1 LDWTHRADDLLSK
14 AERRIDSG
22 PSQLGDAIT
31 LLEEA
36 VHLAP
41 RDPRASLL
49 LSDALRR
56 LPANHDEGNEARNA
70 AIAFG
75 VRGVWLAPTDADAH
89 LTLARAY
96 HRQHWFR
103 LSIEHLRRSW
113 DLDARAETAFWMGW
127 MLSEVGELDE
137 DLAWLARVRELRGD
151 LPGLAAELGY
161 AYRVLERFPEAEIAL
176 RDATREDPEDSYAQ
190 SNLILLLVALDRDQE
205 AIEHA
210 ATLMDAQ
217 DPPAPLIGVAALA
230 HWLTGDR
237 AAAAPLLEHII
248 DKDRSEV
255 VGTWGTHA
263 VDLLAEI
270 HSRAGR
276 AAEAREL
283 FAWSADRYG
292 MRWRRASEGWG
303 FRFDLCR
310 AAAVQGQREAALRW
324 LQDAIDFGWND
335 TALARRDPMLEN
347 LRADTSFQAML
358 RQAGQRTA
366 TMRRRSRRES

>member
-1 LDWTHRADDLLSK
+1 LDLTHRADELLSE
-14 AERRIDSG
+14 ARRRIGSD
-22 PSQLGDAIT
+22 PAQLGRAIT
-31 LLEEA
+31 LLEQA
-36 VHLAP
+36 IHLAP
-41 RDPRASLL
+41 RDPRPSLL

-56 LPANHDEGNEARNA
+56 LPPNHDEGNEARSA

-75 VRGVWLAPTDADAH
+75 VRGVWLAPADADAH

-103 LSIEHLRRSW
+103 LSIEHLRTSW
-113 DLDARAETAFWMGW
+113 DLEARAETAFWMGW

-137 DLAWLARVRELRGD
+137 DLAWLARARELQPD

-161 AYRVLERFPEAEIAL
+161 AYRVLERYPEAETAL

-190 SNLILLLVALDRDQE
+190 SNLILLLVAQDRDRE
-205 AIEHA
+205 AIDHA
-210 ATLMDAQ
+210 TSLMDAH
-217 DPPAPLIGVAALA
+217 DPPPALVGVAALA

-237 AAAAPLLEHII
+237 AAAAPLLEHVI
-248 DKDRSEV
+248 DKDRSDV

-270 HSRAGR
+270 HWRAGR
-276 AAEAREL
+276 TAEAREL
-283 FAWSADRYG
+283 LAWSAERYG

-310 AAAVQGQREAALRW
+310 AAAMRGEREAALRW
-324 LQDAIDFGWND
+324 LQDASDFGWND
-335 TALARRDPMLEN
+335 TTLARRDPMLET
-347 LRADTSFQAML
+347 LQADASFQDML
-358 RQAGQRTA
+358 RQTGQRTA
-366 TMRRRSRRES
+366 RMHRRSKGES